1 MRTRSPC
8 CVEPGLR
15 ATAYRLRRVLRR
27 LIALV
32 AAIGSIGIVSGSA
45 YGGETPREVHIGAL
59 LSVTG
64 DGATLGTTSKA
75 ALEIAAQRWNAGKEG
90 KKVKVVLDVENTNLE
105 AEQAQPALTRLA
117 GKGVRVAIGPQS
129 SSEVAAI
136 SEQAAT
142 RGVILV
148 SQGSTASSLAQ
159 PDDNVFRF
167 VPTDRIEGR
176 ASVDLILANGAGTII
191 PMWRNDR
198 GNNGLVESLRAAATA
213 SGATVADGVRYES
226 DTTDFT
232 AALADLSTQVQA
244 AVATAGA
251 DKVAVYLAGF
261 EEVADVFN
269 GARTVSGLDAV
280 RWYGGDGSAQAKAL
294 LARDPATFATS
305 TKVKGYPSP
314 LVALPAS
321 QAKRDAKLLSQISKR
336 AKNPADAFTLAAYD
350 AFNVAARTL
359 ATTPA
364 DADAAAL
371 RTAFAANADGF
382 NGVTGTIR
390 LDAAGDRVST
400 PYAFWS
406 VCQRGKSARWT
417 ETGTWTPAS
426 DPSAPG
432 RVRPKSCPKR

>member
-1 MRTRSPC
+1 MRSP
-8 CVEPGLR
+8 
-15 ATAYRLRRVLRR
+15 RRPLAVLVIV
-27 LIALV
+27 IA
-32 AAIGSIGIVSGSA
+32 SIGIGAPLATAQDSA
-45 YGGETPREVHIGAL
+45 REVHIGAL

-75 ALEIAAQRWNAGKEG
+75 ALEIAARQWNAGNRG

-105 AEQAQPALTRLA
+105 AEQAQAALTRLA
-117 GKGVRVAIGPQS
+117 DKGVRIAIGPQS

-136 SEQAAT
+136 AEQAAN

-167 VPTDRIEGR
+167 VPTDRVEGR
-176 ASVDLILANGAGTII
+176 ASTDLIIGNGATTIV

-213 SGATVADGVRYES
+213 SGATVTDGVRYET
-226 DTTDFT
+226 DTTDFS
-232 AALADLSTQVQA
+232 APLADLSTQVQA
-244 AVATAGA
+244 AVGSAGA

-269 GARTVSGLDAV
+269 AARTVTGLDGV
-280 RWYGGDGSAQAKAL
+280 RWYGGDGSAQSKAL
-294 LARDPATFATS
+294 LASGPATFATS
-305 TKVKGYPSP
+305 ARVKGYPSP
-314 LVALPAS
+314 LVGLPAGR
-321 QAKRDAKLLSQISKR
+321 AKRDAKLLSQISKR

-350 AFNVAARTL
+350 AFNVAARALAETSADTDPATL
-359 ATTPA
+359 R
-364 DADAAAL
+364 L
-371 RTAFAANADGF
+371 AFATAAQGAK
-382 NGVTGTIR
+382 GVTGTIR

-406 VCQRGKSARWT
+406 ICQRGKTPRWT

-426 DPSAPG
+426 DPTAPG
-432 RVRPKSCPKR
+432 RVSPKSCPKR